1 MRENS
6 LDLGGATRTFARPQ
20 VRRPIPVNSRVG
32 VGLGVLIGA
41 VVLGGASFLSS
52 CAQRTSGGA
61 SSDAPNTGLNALTQE
76 PIDQTKQSGS
86 ETPGSSPS
94 TPRDG
99 DTQRPGVR
107 PGTRLDKL
115 AADTGV
121 DVDNILASA
130 TPASRPA
137 PEPRPEPAQS
147 EPAPEN
153 PTPDAEDSSLPALPD
168 SAPNTGLAAL
178 TGEDTGVTPD
188 AGDSQTNEATA
199 ASAADQAAKERE
211 AQLVKLGSL
220 RRELAVFLD
229 ARRQQG
235 AKAMSDA
242 ATIVIGDAIG
252 YDGDATTGTKPAAPD
267 ESTMTSQERTTLSAI
282 RTLGRA
288 LSQDGKVAEPA
299 RAVQLV
305 EGVLSTLREAAAVRI
320 ARSALC
326 TRVEGFGQY
335 EPFADNTFVAG
346 RTTKMIVY
354 TEIENFS
361 HRGARSD
368 DPGMDTMSGADL
380 VAVELSQELRL
391 WHDAD
396 GSMQWRKPEQPII
409 EVGRNKRRDFFLV
422 QQIELPPTL
431 SVGKYNLKITIRDK
445 VSGGVDERSIP
456 IKIVADAGVIGKK

>member
-1 MRENS
+1 MREPTRIAS
-6 LDLGGATRTFARPQ
+6 LMAALGAA
-20 VRRPIPVNSRVG
+20 
-32 VGLGVLIGA
+32 GVL
-41 VVLGGASFLSS
+41 VLASCGQHPTKGPDSS
-52 CAQRTSGGA
+52 E
-61 SSDAPNTGLNALTQE
+61 APNTGLNALTQE
-76 PIDQTKQSGS
+76 PIDQTKLSKS
-86 ETPGSSPS
+86 ETPGSSPR
-94 TPRDG
+94 TARGG
-99 DTQRPGVR
+99 DTQRPGAR

-115 AADTGV
+115 AADTSV
-121 DVDNILASA
+121 DVDDILASA
-130 TPASRPA
+130 TPSSRPA
-137 PEPRPEPAQS
+137 PEPLPEPVQPD
-147 EPAPEN
+147 PAPEV
-153 PTPDAEDSSLPALPD
+153 PTPNAGHTALPTLPD
-168 SAPNTGLAAL
+168 SAPNAGLAAL
-178 TGEDTGVTPD
+178 TGEDTKAADRT
-188 AGDSQTNEATA
+188 TNEPTA
-199 ASAADQAAKERE
+199 ADAADQAAKERE
-211 AQLVKLGSL
+211 AQRQAQLVKFGSL

-242 ATIVIGDAIG
+242 AAIVIGDAIG
-252 YDGDATTGTKPAAPD
+252 YDGDPKPAAPD
-267 ESTMTSQERTTLSAI
+267 ESTLTSQERTTLSAI

-288 LSQDGKVAEPA
+288 LSQDGKVTDPA

-305 EGVLSTLREAAAVRI
+305 EGVLSALREAAAVRI

-335 EPFADNTFVAG
+335 EPFADYTFLAG

-361 HRGARSD
+361 HRAARSD

-409 EVGRNKRRDFFLV
+409 EVARNKRRDFFLV
-422 QQIELPPTL
+422 QQVELPPTL
-431 SVGKYNLKITIRDK
+431 SVGKFNLKVTIRDR

-456 IKIVADAGVIGKK
+456 IKIVADPGVIGKK

>member
-1 MRENS
+1 MREP
-6 LDLGGATRTFARPQ
+6 TRIAPLMAA
-20 VRRPIPVNSRVG
+20 
-32 VGLGVLIGA
+32 LGVAG
-41 VVLGGASFLSS
+41 VLVLASCGQHPTKGPDSS
-52 CAQRTSGGA
+52 E
-61 SSDAPNTGLNALTQE
+61 APNTGLNALTQE
-76 PIDQTKQSGS
+76 PIDQTKLSGS
-86 ETPGSSPS
+86 ETPGSSPR
-94 TPRDG
+94 TARDG
-99 DTQRPGVR
+99 DTQRPGAR
-107 PGTRLDKL
+107 LGTRLDKL
-115 AADTGV
+115 AADTSV
-121 DVDNILASA
+121 DVDDILASA

-137 PEPRPEPAQS
+137 PEPLPEPVQPD
-147 EPAPEN
+147 PAPEV
-153 PTPDAEDSSLPALPD
+153 PTPNTGDTSLPTLPD
-168 SAPNTGLAAL
+168 SAPNAGLAAL
-178 TGEDTGVTPD
+178 TGEDTKAND
-188 AGDSQTNEATA
+188 QEANEPTA
-199 ASAADQAAKERE
+199 ADAADQAAKERE
-211 AQLVKLGSL
+211 AQRQAQLVKFGSL

-242 ATIVIGDAIG
+242 AAIVIGDAIG
-252 YDGDATTGTKPAAPD
+252 YDGDPKPAAPD
-267 ESTMTSQERTTLSAI
+267 ESTLTSQERTTLSAI

-288 LSQDGKVAEPA
+288 LSQDGKVTDPA

-305 EGVLSTLREAAAVRI
+305 EGVLSALREAAAVRI

-335 EPFADNTFVAG
+335 EPFTDYTFLAG

-361 HRGARSD
+361 HRAARSD

-409 EVGRNKRRDFFLV
+409 EVARNKRRDFFLV
-422 QQIELPPTL
+422 QQVELPPTL
-431 SVGKYNLKITIRDK
+431 SVGKFNLKVTIRDR

-456 IKIVADAGVIGKK
+456 IKIVADPGVIGKK

>member
-1 MRENS
+1 MREP
-6 LDLGGATRTFARPQ
+6 TRIAPLMAA
-20 VRRPIPVNSRVG
+20 
-32 VGLGVLIGA
+32 LGVAG
-41 VVLGGASFLSS
+41 VLVLASCGQHPTKGPDSS
-52 CAQRTSGGA
+52 E
-61 SSDAPNTGLNALTQE
+61 APNTGLNALTQE
-76 PIDQTKQSGS
+76 PIDQTKLSGS
-86 ETPGSSPS
+86 ETPGSSPR
-94 TPRDG
+94 TARDG
-99 DTQRPGVR
+99 DTQRPGAR
-107 PGTRLDKL
+107 LGTRLDKL
-115 AADTGV
+115 AADTSV
-121 DVDNILASA
+121 DVDDILASA

-137 PEPRPEPAQS
+137 PEPLPEPVQPD
-147 EPAPEN
+147 PAPEV
-153 PTPDAEDSSLPALPD
+153 PTPNTGDTSLPTLPD
-168 SAPNTGLAAL
+168 SAPNAGLAAL
-178 TGEDTGVTPD
+178 TGEDTKAND
-188 AGDSQTNEATA
+188 QEANETTA
-199 ASAADQAAKERE
+199 ADAADQAAEERE
-211 AQLVKLGSL
+211 AQRQAQLVKFGSL

-242 ATIVIGDAIG
+242 AAIVIGDAIG
-252 YDGDATTGTKPAAPD
+252 YDGDPKPAAPD
-267 ESTMTSQERTTLSAI
+267 ESTLTSQERTTLSAI

-288 LSQDGKVAEPA
+288 LSQDGKVTDPA

-305 EGVLSTLREAAAVRI
+305 EGVLSALREAAAVRI

-335 EPFADNTFVAG
+335 EPFTDYTFLAG

-361 HRGARSD
+361 HRAARSD

-380 VAVELSQELRL
+380 VAVELTQELRL

-422 QQIELPPTL
+422 QQVELPPTL

-456 IKIVADAGVIGKK
+456 IKIVADPGVIGKK

>member
-1 MRENS
+1 MRES
-6 LDLGGATRTFARPQ
+6 TRIAPLMAA
-20 VRRPIPVNSRVG
+20 
-32 VGLGVLIGA
+32 LGVAG
-41 VVLGGASFLSS
+41 VSVLASCGQHPTKGPDSS
-52 CAQRTSGGA
+52 E
-61 SSDAPNTGLNALTQE
+61 APNTGLNALTQE
-76 PIDQTKQSGS
+76 PTDQTKLSGND
-86 ETPGSSPS
+86 TPGSSPR
-94 TPRDG
+94 TTRDG
-99 DTQRPGVR
+99 DTQRPGAR

-115 AADTGV
+115 AADTSV

-130 TPASRPA
+130 TPSSRPA
-137 PEPRPEPAQS
+137 PEPRPEPAQPD
-147 EPAPEN
+147 PAPEV
-153 PTPDAEDSSLPALPD
+153 PTPNAGDTSLPTLPD
-168 SAPNTGLAAL
+168 SAPNAGLAAL
-178 TGEDTGVTPD
+178 TGEDAK
-188 AGDSQTNEATA
+188 AGDQPANETTA

-242 ATIVIGDAIG
+242 AAIVIGDAIG
-252 YDGDATTGTKPAAPD
+252 YDADAKPAAPD
-267 ESTMTSQERTTLSAI
+267 ESTLTSQERTTLSAI

-335 EPFADNTFVAG
+335 EPFADYTFLAG

-361 HRGARSD
+361 HRAARSD

-431 SVGKYNLKITIRDK
+431 SVGKYNLKVTIRDK

-456 IKIVADAGVIGKK
+456 IKIVADPGVLGKK

>member
-1 MRENS
+1 MREP
-6 LDLGGATRTFARPQ
+6 TRIAPLMAA
-20 VRRPIPVNSRVG
+20 
-32 VGLGVLIGA
+32 LGVA
-41 VVLGGASFLSS
+41 SVLVLASCGQHPTKGPDSS
-52 CAQRTSGGA
+52 E
-61 SSDAPNTGLNALTQE
+61 APNTGLNALTQE
-76 PIDQTKQSGS
+76 PIDQTKLSGS
-86 ETPGSSPS
+86 ETPGSSPR
-94 TPRDG
+94 TTRDG
-99 DTQRPGVR
+99 DTQRPGAR

-115 AADTGV
+115 AADTSV

-130 TPASRPA
+130 TPSSRPI
-137 PEPRPEPAQS
+137 PEPRPEPAQPD
-147 EPAPEN
+147 PAPEV
-153 PTPDAEDSSLPALPD
+153 PTPNAGDTSLPTLPD
-168 SAPNTGLAAL
+168 SAPNAGLAAL
-178 TGEDTGVTPD
+178 TGEDAKVNDQQANETTP
-188 AGDSQTNEATA
+188 

-242 ATIVIGDAIG
+242 AAIVIGDAIG

-267 ESTMTSQERTTLSAI
+267 ESTLTSQERTTLSAI

-335 EPFADNTFVAG
+335 EPFADYTFLAG

-361 HRGARSD
+361 HRAARSD

-431 SVGKYNLKITIRDK
+431 SVGKYNLKVTIRDK

-456 IKIVADAGVIGKK
+456 IKIVADPGVIGKK

>member
-1 MRENS
+1 MREP
-6 LDLGGATRTFARPQ
+6 TRIAPLMAA
-20 VRRPIPVNSRVG
+20 
-32 VGLGVLIGA
+32 LGVAG
-41 VVLGGASFLSS
+41 VLVLASCGQHPTKGPDSS
-52 CAQRTSGGA
+52 E
-61 SSDAPNTGLNALTQE
+61 APNTGLNALTQE
-76 PIDQTKQSGS
+76 PIDQTKLSGS
-86 ETPGSSPS
+86 ETPGSSPR
-94 TPRDG
+94 TARDG
-99 DTQRPGVR
+99 DTQRPGAR
-107 PGTRLDKL
+107 LGTRLDKL
-115 AADTGV
+115 AADTSV
-121 DVDNILASA
+121 DVDDILASA

-137 PEPRPEPAQS
+137 PEPLPEPVQPD
-147 EPAPEN
+147 PAPEV
-153 PTPDAEDSSLPALPD
+153 PTPNTGDTSLPTLPD
-168 SAPNTGLAAL
+168 SAPNAGLAAL
-178 TGEDTGVTPD
+178 TGEDTKAND
-188 AGDSQTNEATA
+188 QEANEPTA
-199 ASAADQAAKERE
+199 ADAADQAAKERE
-211 AQLVKLGSL
+211 AQRQAQLVKFGSL

-242 ATIVIGDAIG
+242 AAIVIGDAIG
-252 YDGDATTGTKPAAPD
+252 YDGDPKPAAPD
-267 ESTMTSQERTTLSAI
+267 ESTLTSQERTTLSAI

-288 LSQDGKVAEPA
+288 LSQDGKVTDPA

-305 EGVLSTLREAAAVRI
+305 EGVLSALREAAAVRI

-335 EPFADNTFVAG
+335 EPFTDYTFLAG

-361 HRGARSD
+361 HRAARRD
-368 DPGMDTMSGADL
+368 DPGMEAFSGADL

-422 QQIELPPTL
+422 QQVELPPTL

-456 IKIVADAGVIGKK
+456 IKIVADPGVIGKK

>member
-1 MRENS
+1 MREPTRIAPPIAV
-6 LDLGGATRTFARPQ
+6 LALAGA
-20 VRRPIPVNSRVG
+20 
-32 VGLGVLIGA
+32 LVL
-41 VVLGGASFLSS
+41 ASCGQHSNK
-52 CAQRTSGGA
+52 GPA
-61 SSDAPNTGLNALTQE
+61 SSDAPNTGLNTLTQE
-76 PIDQTKQSGS
+76 PTAPTKQSGNES
-86 ETPGSSPS
+86 PGSSPRAAS
-94 TPRDG
+94 DG
-99 DTQRPGVR
+99 DAQRSPAR

-115 AADTGV
+115 AADTSV

-130 TPASRPA
+130 TPSSRPA
-137 PEPRPEPAQS
+137 PGERDEPSITEAAPSPEVA
-147 EPAPEN
+147 ARDGAN
-153 PTPDAEDSSLPALPD
+153 PNDAGDISLPALPD

-178 TGEDTGVTPD
+178 TGDDTGVTPE
-188 AGDSQTNEATA
+188 AGDSHTNQATA
-199 ASAADQAAKERE
+199 PAAAGEAAKERE

-220 RRELAVFLD
+220 RRELEVFLES
-229 ARRQQG
+229 RRQQG

-242 ATIVIGDAIG
+242 AAIVIGDAIG
-252 YDGDATTGTKPAAPD
+252 YDADTTTGTKPAAPD
-267 ESTMTSQERTTLSAI
+267 ESTLTSQERTTLSAI

-288 LSQDGKVAEPA
+288 LAQDAKVTDPA

-335 EPFADNTFVAG
+335 EPFAEYTFLAG

-361 HRGARSD
+361 HRAARSD
-368 DPGMDTMSGADL
+368 DPGMDTLSGADL

-409 EVGRNKRRDFFLV
+409 EVARNKRRDFFLV

-456 IKIVADAGVIGKK
+456 LKIVADPGVIGKK

>member
-1 MRENS
+1 MREP
-6 LDLGGATRTFARPQ
+6 TRIAPLMAA
-20 VRRPIPVNSRVG
+20 
-32 VGLGVLIGA
+32 LGVAG
-41 VVLGGASFLSS
+41 VLGLASCGQHPTKGPDSS
-52 CAQRTSGGA
+52 E
-61 SSDAPNTGLNALTQE
+61 APNTGLNALTQE
-76 PIDQTKQSGS
+76 PIDQTKLSGS
-86 ETPGSSPS
+86 ETPGSSPR
-94 TPRDG
+94 TARDG
-99 DTQRPGVR
+99 DTQRPGAR

-115 AADTGV
+115 AADTSV
-121 DVDNILASA
+121 DVDNILANA
-130 TPASRPA
+130 TPSSRPA
-137 PEPRPEPAQS
+137 PEPLPEPAQPD
-147 EPAPEN
+147 PAPEV
-153 PTPDAEDSSLPALPD
+153 PTPNAGDTALPNLPD
-168 SAPNTGLAAL
+168 SAPNAGLAAL
-178 TGEDTGVTPD
+178 TGEDAKVND
-188 AGDSQTNEATA
+188 QQANEPTA
-199 ASAADQAAKERE
+199 ADAADQAAKERE
-211 AQLVKLGSL
+211 AQRQAQLVKFGSL

-242 ATIVIGDAIG
+242 AAIVIGDAIG
-252 YDGDATTGTKPAAPD
+252 YDGDPKPAAPD
-267 ESTMTSQERTTLSAI
+267 ESTLTSQERTTLSAI

-288 LSQDGKVAEPA
+288 LSQDGKVTDPA

-305 EGVLSTLREAAAVRI
+305 EGVLSALREAAAVRI

-335 EPFADNTFVAG
+335 EPFTDYTFLAG

-361 HRGARSD
+361 HRAARSD

-409 EVGRNKRRDFFLV
+409 EVARNKRRDFFLV
-422 QQIELPPTL
+422 QQVELPPTL
-431 SVGKYNLKITIRDK
+431 SVGKFNLKVTIRDR

-456 IKIVADAGVIGKK
+456 IKIVADPGVIGKK